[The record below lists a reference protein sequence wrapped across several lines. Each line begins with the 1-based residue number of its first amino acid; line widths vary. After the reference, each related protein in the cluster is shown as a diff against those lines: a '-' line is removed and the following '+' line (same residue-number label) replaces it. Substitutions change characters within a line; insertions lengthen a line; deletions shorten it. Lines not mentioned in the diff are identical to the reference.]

1 MGDAGSGV
9 NVLTLLIALFVGV
22 PVIGL
27 VFAYQSYGVLWG

>member
-1 MGDAGSGV
+1 M
-9 NVLTLLIALFVGV
+9 LTLLIALFVGV